1 MGMDKKWN
9 KILILCSLVVANLFY
24 ATVGIFTKLA
34 SQQEFLSWA
43 YVFSFGGA
51 VAVIGIYAIL
61 WQQIIRRIEL
71 STAYMFKG
79 TTIIF
84 TMLFA
89 HWLFGEQIT
98 WNNIFGTIIIIAGIV
113 LFAYDPKTSPL
124 TSNLSPL
131 N

>member
-1 MGMDKKWN
+1 MKEQFI
-9 KILILCSLVVANLFY
+9 KISSILFLLITNLIY

-34 SQQEFLSWA
+34 SLQVFMSWRYLFA
-43 YVFSFGGA
+43 FVGA
-51 VAVIGIYAIL
+51 VGVIGIYAIL

-89 HWLFGEQIT
+89 HWLYGEQIT
-98 WNNIFGTIIIIAGIV
+98 WNNIVGAIIIIVGIV
-113 LFAYDPKTSPL
+113 LFAYNPKSLPQN
-124 TSNLSPL
+124 SNL
-131 N
+131 

>member
-1 MGMDKKWN
+1 MKEQFI
-9 KILILCSLVVANLFY
+9 KISSILFLLITNLIY

-34 SQQEFLSWA
+34 SLQVFMSWRYLFA
-43 YVFSFGGA
+43 FVGA
-51 VAVIGIYAIL
+51 VGVIGIYAIL

-98 WNNIFGTIIIIAGIV
+98 WNNIVGAIIIIVGIV
-113 LFAYDPKTSPL
+113 LFAYNPKSLPQN
-124 TSNLSPL
+124 SNL
-131 N
+131 

>member
-1 MGMDKKWN
+1 MKKQSF
-9 KILILCSLVVANLFY
+9 KIWLVIFLLFANLLY

-34 SQQEFLSWA
+34 SQQVFLSWKYLFA
-43 YVFSFGGA
+43 FAGA
-51 VAVIGIYAIL
+51 VGVICIYAIL

-89 HWLFGEQIT
+89 YWFFEEQIT
-98 WNNIFGTIIIIAGIV
+98 WNNIIGAIIIIAGIM
-113 LFAYDPKTSPL
+113 LFAYSPKA
-124 TSNLSPL
+124 L
-131 N
+131 NSKH

>member
-1 MGMDKKWN
+1 MSFSKEIS
-9 KILILCSLVVANLFY
+9 KIIALLLINLLY
-24 ATVGIFTKLA
+24 ASVGIFTKLA

-98 WNNIFGTIIIIAGIV
+98 WNNIVGAAIIIIGIV
-113 LFAYDPKTSPL
+113 LFARGD
-124 TSNLSPL
+124 LSERVSE
-131 N
+131 

>member
-1 MGMDKKWN
+1 MSFSKEIS
-9 KILILCSLVVANLFY
+9 KIIALLLINLLY
-24 ATVGIFTKLA
+24 ASVGIFTKLA

-61 WQQIIRRIEL
+61 GQQIIRRIEL

-98 WNNIFGTIIIIAGIV
+98 WNNIVGAAIIIIGIV
-113 LFAYDPKTSPL
+113 LFARGD
-124 TSNLSPL
+124 LSERVSE
-131 N
+131 

>member
-1 MGMDKKWN
+1 MKEQFI
-9 KILILCSLVVANLFY
+9 KISSIIFLLITNLIY

-34 SQQEFLSWA
+34 SLQVFMSWRYLFA
-43 YVFSFGGA
+43 FAGA
-51 VAVIGIYAIL
+51 VGVIGIYAIL

-89 HWLFGEQIT
+89 YWLFGEPIT
-98 WNNIFGTIIIIAGIV
+98 WNNIVGAIIIIVGIV
-113 LFAYDPKTSPL
+113 LFAYKPKSLPL
-124 TSNLSPL
+124 TSNL
-131 N
+131 

>member
-1 MGMDKKWN
+1 MNVWLKYG
-9 KILILCSLVVANLFY
+9 ILIGVNLLY
-24 ATVGIFTKLA
+24 AGVSIFSKLA
-34 SQQEFLSWA
+34 SQQEFLSWKYLLA
-43 YVFSFGGA
+43 FAGSVG
-51 VAVIGIYAIL
+51 VIGAYAIL

-98 WNNIFGTIIIIAGIV
+98 WNNIAGAIIIIVGIV
-113 LFAYDPKTSPL
+113 LFAYNPKSSPL
-124 TSNLSPL
+124 TSNL
-131 N
+131 

>member
-1 MGMDKKWN
+1 MSFSKEIS
-9 KILILCSLVVANLFY
+9 KIIALLLINLLY
-24 ATVGIFTKLA
+24 ASVGIFTKLA

-61 WQQIIRRIEL
+61 WQQIIRKIEL

-98 WNNIFGTIIIIAGIV
+98 WNNIVGAIIIVIGIV
-113 LFAYDPKTSPL
+113 LYAHNPSPL
-124 TSNLSPL
+124 ISKL
-131 N
+131 

>member
-43 YVFSFGGA
+43 YIFSFGGA

-98 WNNIFGTIIIIAGIV
+98 WNNIVGAAIIIIGIV
-113 LFAYDPKTSPL
+113 LFARGDLSERVSEL
-124 TSNLSPL
+124 RNLR
-131 N
+131 

>member
-1 MGMDKKWN
+1 MSFSKEIS
-9 KILILCSLVVANLFY
+9 KIIALLLINLLY
-24 ATVGIFTKLA
+24 ASVGIFTKLA

-113 LFAYDPKTSPL
+113 LFAYDPKSSPL

>member
-1 MGMDKKWN
+1 MSFSKEIS
-9 KILILCSLVVANLFY
+9 KIIALLLINLLY
-24 ATVGIFTKLA
+24 ASVGIFTKLA

-43 YVFSFGGA
+43 YIFSFSGA

-61 WQQIIRRIEL
+61 WQQIIRKIEL

-89 HWLFGEQIT
+89 YWLFGEQIT
-98 WNNIFGTIIIIAGIV
+98 WNNIVGAAIIIIGIV
-113 LFAYDPKTSPL
+113 LFARGDLSEGL
-124 TSNLSPL
+124 TS
-131 N
+131 

>member
-34 SQQEFLSWA
+34 SQQEFLSCT
-43 YVFSFGGA
+43 YVLLFSGA

-98 WNNIFGTIIIIAGIV
+98 WNNIVGAAIIIIGIV
-113 LFAYDPKTSPL
+113 LFARGD
-124 TSNLSPL
+124 LSERVSE
-131 N
+131 

>member
-1 MGMDKKWN
+1 MFN
-9 KILILCSLVVANLFY
+9 HSKISKIIALLLINLLY
-24 ATVGIFTKLA
+24 ASVGIFTKLA

-43 YVFSFGGA
+43 YIFSFSGA

-61 WQQIIRRIEL
+61 WQQIIRKIEL

-89 HWLFGEQIT
+89 HRLFGEQIT
-98 WNNIFGTIIIIAGIV
+98 WNNIVGAAIIIIGIV
-113 LFAYDPKTSPL
+113 LFARGDLSERVSEL
-124 TSNLSPL
+124 RNLR
-131 N
+131 

>member
-1 MGMDKKWN
+1 MDKKWY

-43 YVFSFGGA
+43 YIFSFGGA

-61 WQQIIRRIEL
+61 WQQIIRRTEL

-89 HWLFGEQIT
+89 YWLFGEKIT
-98 WNNIFGTIIIIAGIV
+98 WNNILGAVIIIIGIV
-113 LFAYDPKTSPL
+113 LFAYSPSPL
-124 TSNLSPL
+124 TSNHSSLT
-131 N
+131 

>member
-1 MGMDKKWN
+1 MSFSKEIS
-9 KILILCSLVVANLFY
+9 KIIALLLINLLY
-24 ATVGIFTKLA
+24 ASVGIFTKLA

-98 WNNIFGTIIIIAGIV
+98 WNNIVGAAIIIIGIV
-113 LFAYDPKTSPL
+113 LFAYSPSPL
-124 TSNLSPL
+124 TSNHSSLT
-131 N
+131 

>member
-1 MGMDKKWN
+1 MKEWWKYCV
-9 KILILCSLVVANLFY
+9 LIGTNLLY
-24 ATVGIFTKLA
+24 SGVSIGTKLA

-43 YVFSFGGA
+43 YLLAFIGA
-51 VAVIGIYAIL
+51 VGVIAVYAIL

-98 WNNIFGTIIIIAGIV
+98 WNNIVGAIIIIIGIV
-113 LFAYDPKTSPL
+113 LFAYSP
-124 TSNLSPL
+124 TAL
-131 N
+131 NTKQ